1 MATVEQAA
9 LSMDD
14 DLGPATVAAML
25 SVEGGPGKLEDGET
39 HILLMA

>member
-14 DLGPATVAAML
+14 DLGPATVAAVL
-25 SVEGGPGKLEDGET
+25 SAEGGPGSWKMGKLT
-39 HILLMA
+39 SC